1 MQFTVL
7 ATLVAAAVTVGAAR
21 LDARQASA
29 CVQPQFCSLAPST
42 TVLGSP
48 VALPAVT
55 TACCAGTTCG
65 DPVPTTL
72 SADGNT
78 VEADIAVCCLFIIH
92 SRYFY

>member
-7 ATLVAAAVTVGAAR
+7 ATLVAAAATVGAAR

-29 CVQPQFCSLAPST
+29 CVQPQFCSLAIST

-55 TACCAGTTCG
+55 TACGA
-65 DPVPTTL
+65 PVPTTL

-78 VEADIAVCCLFIIH
+78 VEADIAVCRLFIIH

>member
-7 ATLVAAAVTVGAAR
+7 ATL
-21 LDARQASA
+21 DARQAST
-29 CVQPQFCSLAPST
+29 CVQPQFCSLAIST

-65 DPVPTTL
+65 DPVPTTRML

-92 SRYFY
+92 SQYFY